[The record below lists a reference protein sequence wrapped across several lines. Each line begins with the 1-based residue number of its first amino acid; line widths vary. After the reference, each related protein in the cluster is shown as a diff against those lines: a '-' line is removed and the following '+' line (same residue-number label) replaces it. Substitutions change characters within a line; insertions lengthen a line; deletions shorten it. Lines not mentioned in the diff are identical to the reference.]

1 MRSST
6 FRLLVMAL
14 GIGGI
19 AQLAWAQEIDSQA
32 MDEPGAYEDAGFPEQ
47 AGESEP
53 VRIQR
58 GFASPAEPSTRKAPR
73 RSRRQAP
80 FDDDSG
86 FRGRHTNPG
95 PDPDLA
101 RREMTRRSGDR
112 QRAVRR
118 DEHPDEI
125 RSIDAEMDNLDRSIG
140 MQPTSAAG
148 LTVRNAAPGS
158 QREAPMRQSWKRSGV
173 TRQRKHKLAP
183 FSDDP
188 SGDQEQASSH
198 RDPRHAYRP
207 RPTADGE
214 GEERPAA
221 DTNAGSPEMDSGE
234 EKPARASRQER
245 PARTL
250 VAPRTSRRP
259 AAAADES
266 GDSAGAAPPPAV
278 ELLTLQKK
286 LTLMRRKN
294 ASTAEMEALES
305 RAAQLRSGWHKS
317 VQAEFGAPAR
327 PSRQAEAAPEEPSE
341 PSEAPFWNRDT
352 RPSASESTA
361 RSDELESA
369 SDEQPAPRRYSRPR
383 HM

>member
-32 MDEPGAYEDAGFPEQ
+32 MDEPGAYADASFPEQ
-47 AGESEP
+47 GGESEP
-53 VRIQR
+53 VRIHR
-58 GFASPAEPSTRKAPR
+58 GMASPAEPSARKAPR
-73 RSRRQAP
+73 RGRRQAA

-86 FRGRHTNPG
+86 FRGRHTNAG

-101 RREMTRRSGDR
+101 REEMTRRSGDR

-118 DEHPDEI
+118 SEQPDEV
-125 RSIDAEMDNLDRSIG
+125 RHIDSEMDNLDRSIG

-148 LTVRNAAPGS
+148 LTVRNAAPES
-158 QREAPMRQSWKRSGV
+158 QREAPMRQSWKRTGA
-173 TRQRKHKLAP
+173 TRQRKHKMAP

-214 GEERPAA
+214 SEERPEPRAKARQTEIDSSEEQPASREERPA
-221 DTNAGSPEMDSGE
+221 
-234 EKPARASRQER
+234 RSRF
-245 PARTL
+245 
-250 VAPRTSRRP
+250 APRPSRRS
-259 AAAADES
+259 AAAAEEPA
-266 GDSAGAAPPPAV
+266 DSASSAPSPAV
-278 ELLTLQKK
+278 ELLSLQKK

-294 ASTAEMEALES
+294 ASTADMEALES
-305 RAAQLRSGWHKS
+305 RAAQLRSGWHKN
-317 VQAEFGAPAR
+317 VQAELGAPAAR

-341 PSEAPFWNRDT
+341 PSGAPFWNRDS
-352 RPSASESTA
+352 RPSVSESTA
-361 RSDELESA
+361 RPDELESE